1 MQTAVTFINLEPSEM
16 LKAYASEKL
25 DRLDRYV
32 DNPAKANI
40 VLTVEKFRHIADISI
55 SADGFVVNGHEET
68 GDMYSAIDMAL
79 DKIEKQI
86 IKNKKKYKKRRSTAA
101 KSKMSRYEEVATGS
115 APDVGSET
123 ASRIAMI
130 KNIDF
135 KPMDVEEAVLQMDLI
150 KDAFLVFTNS
160 KSERVN
166 VLYRLKDGNYG
177 LIQPSSRGR
186 LTG

>member
-1 MQTAVTFINLEPSEM
+1 MQTAVTFINLEPSET
-16 LKAYASEKL
+16 LKVYASEKL
-25 DRLDRYV
+25 DRFDRYV

-55 SADGFVVNGHEET
+55 SADGFIVNGHEET

-115 APDVGSET
+115 AADVGSET
-123 ASRIAMI
+123 RYRIAMI

-160 KSERVN
+160 KSEQVN

-177 LIQPSSRGR
+177 LIQPSS
-186 LTG
+186 